1 MKTKIFLHIKRGIPF
16 YLLLL
21 CCIHS
26 DLNAQTQIKFEF
38 SEVVMPAND
47 NRDLAVAFHSITFID
62 SLAKPLAD
70 LTFGTPPANSSQ
82 GIGWFQNEVSPVVG
96 EFQWAGDQA
105 KEATLV
111 YTIPAG
117 TEGFLLQIKSITDS
131 LWMKVWLNGTL
142 MATLRVDSYWHSGY
156 VPIGIS
162 KMEPVSTNEPEW
174 IPGHYFPH
182 FPPPDHIY
190 AIQANHGLG
199 QGPLS
204 VGGYSGAWQSDWR
217 INNSYD
223 AMMALTLVCMQGVI
237 NRNKPAVYLDWQDEP
252 ESAAFW
258 IPYIENE
265 VPVDY
270 LDLDAL
276 SALNFLI
283 RRFGNRFEGAVIY
296 DPEVPNTINLATMI
310 AGLENRLVL
319 APEQLTLPG
328 LPNFNSITDLR
339 QTVQSQGWNDS
350 EASQYNIYQWVYD
363 SLWPQL
369 DHRIIGFISPGPPTS
384 GTLSGAPGIEAW
396 PVKMAARD
404 FLVALKLP
412 ALHLNPFDAIQ
423 GPLMNK
429 FMEEAP
435 SPIQVTGV
443 YGNYE
448 FESVQYF
455 SAFGDWVS
463 GITWPGTP
471 VDCRGLSVL
480 SGIRPAIKKFD
491 PGIDISRIFAT
502 LGNKPVAMLWSSDGD
517 GIPFATERGY
527 NPFWLWEDTQNQRF
541 SWTFNPTAADLSPL
555 LWNYFMDTR
564 INTGMIAGLSGAG
577 YAYPQEMSQAELN
590 GYLSETATYLEET
603 GMRVVRIDDRGGSGR
618 WTEQLAVPYY
628 QQLHNAGYLGSIYS
642 ISPSVNGLNLDY
654 AGVAAPTVRP
664 SHTMASNDRNEVIA
678 DLLSRV
684 PGEYFMDI
692 TQYPRMTQNPFTE
705 VVDDPDANNGK
716 ALLVLPESTG
726 SQAYIFNSDEM
737 SLAPGTYT
745 VKFRLKV
752 ESNMS
757 TQPITSIFV
766 GKRFAFPDWQ
776 VLATKHISPSE
787 FQEANT
793 YQDFNFTFHLDTF
806 TSLLQFRVDYGDGA
820 TRWYADDILVQR
832 EGGLDLPYFAGIF
845 IVLTIDWG
853 AEPDFNRTVEKF
865 TYDFENQGGLVLTP
879 DEFMAALNPE
889 YMLALA
895 KPILGSN
902 DSSILAATAQLN
914 SGLYF
919 ESLMTIR
926 NALKGVVSSVI
937 EPEIAI
943 SKDLY
948 QLRAYPNPFRVSTTV
963 QFELAE
969 SEQVELDVFNL
980 LGQKLGTLIKSQ
992 LNAGKHAIPFDAGAL
1007 GAGLYLIQLKVGSSC
1022 NVIEVFCKP

>member
-1 MKTKIFLHIKRGIPF
+1 M
-16 YLLLL
+16 
-21 CCIHS
+21 
-26 DLNAQTQIKFEF
+26 
-38 SEVVMPAND
+38 
-47 NRDLAVAFHSITFID
+47 
-62 SLAKPLAD
+62 
-70 LTFGTPPANSSQ
+70 
-82 GIGWFQNEVSPVVG
+82 
-96 EFQWAGDQA
+96 
-105 KEATLV
+105 
-111 YTIPAG
+111 
-117 TEGFLLQIKSITDS
+117 
-131 LWMKVWLNGTL
+131 
-142 MATLRVDSYWHSGY
+142 
-156 VPIGIS
+156 
-162 KMEPVSTNEPEW
+162 
-174 IPGHYFPH
+174 
-182 FPPPDHIY
+182 
-190 AIQANHGLG
+190 
-199 QGPLS
+199 
-204 VGGYSGAWQSDWR
+204 
-217 INNSYD
+217 
-223 AMMALTLVCMQGVI
+223 
-237 NRNKPAVYLDWQDEP
+237 
-252 ESAAFW
+252 
-258 IPYIENE
+258 
-265 VPVDY
+265 
-270 LDLDAL
+270 
-276 SALNFLI
+276 
-283 RRFGNRFEGAVIY
+283 
-296 DPEVPNTINLATMI
+296 
-310 AGLENRLVL
+310 
-319 APEQLTLPG
+319 
-328 LPNFNSITDLR
+328 
-339 QTVQSQGWNDS
+339 
-350 EASQYNIYQWVYD
+350 
-363 SLWPQL
+363 
-369 DHRIIGFISPGPPTS
+369 
-384 GTLSGAPGIEAW
+384 
-396 PVKMAARD
+396 
-404 FLVALKLP
+404 
-412 ALHLNPFDAIQ
+412 
-423 GPLMNK
+423 
-429 FMEEAP
+429 
-435 SPIQVTGV
+435 
-443 YGNYE
+443 
-448 FESVQYF
+448 
-455 SAFGDWVS
+455 
-463 GITWPGTP
+463 
-471 VDCRGLSVL
+471 
-480 SGIRPAIKKFD
+480 
-491 PGIDISRIFAT
+491 DIS
-502 LGNKPVAMLWSSDGD
+502 
-517 GIPFATERGY
+517 
-527 NPFWLWEDTQNQRF
+527 
-541 SWTFNPTAADLSPL
+541 
-555 LWNYFMDTR
+555 
-564 INTGMIAGLSGAG
+564 
-577 YAYPQEMSQAELN
+577 
-590 GYLSETATYLEET
+590 
-603 GMRVVRIDDRGGSGR
+603 
-618 WTEQLAVPYY
+618 
-628 QQLHNAGYLGSIYS
+628 
-642 ISPSVNGLNLDY
+642 
-654 AGVAAPTVRP
+654 
-664 SHTMASNDRNEVIA
+664 
-678 DLLSRV
+678 
-684 PGEYFMDI
+684 
-692 TQYPRMTQNPFTE
+692 QYPRMTQNPFTE